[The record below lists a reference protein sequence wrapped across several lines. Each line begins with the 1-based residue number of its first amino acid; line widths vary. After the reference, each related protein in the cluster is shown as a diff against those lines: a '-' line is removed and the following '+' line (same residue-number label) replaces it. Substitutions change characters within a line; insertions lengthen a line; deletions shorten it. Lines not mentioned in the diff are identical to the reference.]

1 MQALEFIF
9 RKEYYKPNMEEVVTE
24 RFVQI
29 RSIKFVSC
37 EFEGNI
43 NLRNLRIGNV

>member
-1 MQALEFIF
+1 MEFIF
-9 RKEYYKPNMEEVVTE
+9 KKEYYKPNKEEVVTE

-29 RSIKFVSC
+29 RPIKSVSC